1 MLHKYVPRYLY
12 PKSKTRVFF
21 LSFIAIM
28 LGEIQGENKRQQD
41 NKRSEDNNT
50 HESSQ
55 TWTVFKTAIL
65 EYLL

>member
-12 PKSKTRVFF
+12 PKSKIRVFF

-41 NKRSEDNNT
+41 NKRSEDNKT